1 MKRLFAVLAAL
12 VLLSGISAVH
22 AEAVQEETGWTTEI
36 TAHFATVEEGQQLMR
51 GRTLFHDQIAE
62 STLAFFL
69 QRKGG
74 TLDEYIEY
82 SAEQVMEFTPEDEQ
96 RVNDTLAW
104 LQDVLERHGLQLP
117 DPGEITIVKSTGEE
131 ALGSA
136 GYTSGG
142 AIFLGWFAFNPEY
155 YTDDMFREL
164 FVHELSHCLSRL
176 YPEYRRA
183 LYSLIHF
190 TLLDEDIE
198 VPEEIRNQIIAN
210 PDVEHHNSCAAF
222 TIGGEKKDCYLV
234 FLTDS
239 VFEKPGDDFFSGMYS
254 GVVPLDGSRV
264 YRVEEVDDFWDVV
277 GRNTEYAEDPEEIMG
292 TNFAYALTCLDVGF
306 ESFESP
312 EILEGI
318 VEYLK
323 TGSP

>member
-1 MKRLFAVLAAL
+1 MSAIDMELVYARYNGKVMGYLQARLHNLAL
-12 VLLSGISAVH
+12 
-22 AEAVQEETGWTTEI
+22 AEDLCAEVFVQEETGWTTEI

-104 LQDVLERHGLQLP
+104 LQELLERHSLQLP

-176 YPEYRRA
+176 
-183 LYSLIHF
+183 
-190 TLLDEDIE
+190 
-198 VPEEIRNQIIAN
+198 
-210 PDVEHHNSCAAF
+210 
-222 TIGGEKKDCYLV
+222 
-234 FLTDS
+234 
-239 VFEKPGDDFFSGMYS
+239 
-254 GVVPLDGSRV
+254 
-264 YRVEEVDDFWDVV
+264 
-277 GRNTEYAEDPEEIMG
+277 
-292 TNFAYALTCLDVGF
+292 
-306 ESFESP
+306 
-312 EILEGI
+312 
-318 VEYLK
+318 
-323 TGSP
+323 